1 MQNLWC
7 RSPLRHSH
15 PLSPPLSPPHHHH
28 LSHPALEEME
38 DLNFIASCLAPP
50 TDTTRERRL
59 PESVETLPWRGQPLI
74 RVIFPSLLATHS
86 PDGTLSITGFLY
98 LTRLVFFLIAFPPI
112 QKVMS
117 AITPCVP
124 PRRVKL
130 LPDLG
135 VPVFTSDDSEH
146 SAEYRFS
153 LPGVM
158 KSIEHKVGFDCGNT
172 QRDDSERKKLNLNRF
187 REKET
192 EFESIQRGRS

>member
-1 MQNLWC
+1 MLQNILC
-7 RSPLRHSH
+7 Q
-15 PLSPPLSPPHHHH
+15 LSPPLSLPAPPHHHP
-28 LSHPALEEME
+28 HPLLQGKE
-38 DLNFIASCLAPP
+38 DLNIQASRLSPP
-50 TDTTRERRL
+50 TNTTRERRL
-59 PESVETLPWRGQPLI
+59 PESVETLPWKGQPLI
-74 RVIFPSLLATHS
+74 RVICPSLLATHS

-135 VPVFTSDDSEH
+135 VPVFTSDDTEH

-158 KSIEHKVGFDCGNT
+158 KSIEHKVGFDCANT
-172 QRDDSERKKLNLNRF
+172 Q
-187 REKET
+187 
-192 EFESIQRGRS
+192 